1 MRLRTFLRKGSETSK
16 NFYEKGAGFRLC
28 DLGDTICLYRL
39 YSTLYREEYRL
50 SETMILLW

>member
-1 MRLRTFLRKGSETSK
+1 MRLRTFLKKGSETSK